1 MYSSTGTL
9 FSKIIETAPPTT
21 DARSER
27 QLAAALGYPL
37 SWHVVRLSPDK
48 PDFIYAGDPS
58 KNVAVWLNH
67 EAAQR
72 AAADWEEGK
81 SSPFKGGH
89 LLPIKPL
96 YKKNEVVE
104 VLYKSKWY
112 PATIVKRKDY
122 EDEYRYV
129 VLKYLYSHPPSA

>member
-1 MYSSTGTL
+1 MNVAL
-9 FSKIIETAPPTT
+9 FHKILREALPTT

-37 SWHVVRLSPDK
+37 SWHVVRLAPDK
-48 PDFIYAGDPS
+48 PDLIYAGSPYQ
-58 KNVAVWLNH
+58 NVAVWFNH
-67 EAAQR
+67 ASAQ
-72 AAADWEEGK
+72 AAAAEWQEGK
-81 SSPFKGGH
+81 TSPYKGGH

-104 VLYKSKWY
+104 VLYKKKWY
-112 PATIVKRKDY
+112 AASIVKRKDY

-129 VLKYLYSHPPSA
+129 QVSSFVATCIM